1 MILDIH
7 SHVLPAVDDGAKDLK
22 EALKILK
29 MMKEQGVDVVVATP
43 HFDLAAPD
51 VMQKREKIL
60 SAYKKLTS
68 AANDESTPEIHLGYE
83 LAFRYGMSENADL
96 DKFTIAG
103 TNKIL
108 IELPFGRIT
117 NKIISELEE
126 IAYARKL
133 TPILAHLERYNRYEG
148 IEKIY
153 EAIENGDIKAQVTA
167 DAVSGFWDKILV
179 SKLIKRDVFTY
190 LGSDA
195 HSVDARPPMIEK
207 FLRYANRHHKAFC
220 KKMKLANENLYKDM
234 KKPTA

>member
-22 EALKILK
+22 EALKILE

-43 HFDLAAPD
+43 HLDLTSPCA
-51 VMQKREKIL
+51 MQIREKII
-60 SAYKKLTS
+60 SAYNNLIL
-68 AANDESTPEIHLGYE
+68 STDSEISPEIYLGYE
-83 LAFRYGMSENADL
+83 VAFCYGISENADL
-96 DKFTIAG
+96 EKFTIAG
-103 TNKIL
+103 TDKIL

-117 NKIISELEE
+117 NKTVSELEE
-126 IAYARKL
+126 IAYARRL

-179 SKLIKRDVFTY
+179 SKLIKKDVFTY